1 MRSSIRESDT
11 NSAAA
16 LQAVPR
22 RRRRLTPSAKIGGAV
37 LAVILLA
44 AVAPAVF
51 TRVSP
56 DEIDIVARLAP
67 PSAGHPLGTDNI
79 GRDLLARL
87 VHGARISLLV
97 AVISIGGA
105 AGIGVAFGLLAGY
118 YGGWA
123 ETGLMRIVDIFLA
136 FPAILLALALVAVMG
151 AGITSVIIALML
163 VFWTQYARVVRAA
176 TLSERERTYV
186 EAARAIGAGNARIL
200 LRYILP
206 NVISPVI
213 ILATLGMGTAVVAE
227 STLSFLGMGVQ
238 PPAPSWGWTLAFGT
252 RYLRDAPHI
261 ATFSGLAIMLT
272 VLGFN
277 LLGDGIRDMLD
288 PKFRPQ

>member
-16 LQAVPR
+16 LQTVPR